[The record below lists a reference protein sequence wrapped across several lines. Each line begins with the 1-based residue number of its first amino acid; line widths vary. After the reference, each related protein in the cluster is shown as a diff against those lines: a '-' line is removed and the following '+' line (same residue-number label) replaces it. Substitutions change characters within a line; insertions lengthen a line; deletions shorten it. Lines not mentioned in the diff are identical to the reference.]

1 MTMLQ
6 SSWIAKVFLLH
17 EIKQGAADRSYGVQV
32 AQLAGLPATVVER
45 ARNVLA
51 TLEKGEREG
60 ASRHKAILDD
70 LPLFGIAS
78 KGPALKQNSQS
89 DLEKKIAEIYPDDLS
104 PKEALQLIYEL
115 KEIMQK
121 TENP

>member
-1 MTMLQ
+1 M
-6 SSWIAKVFLLH
+6 
-17 EIKQGAADRSYGVQV
+17 QV
-32 AQLAGLPATVVER
+32 AQLAGLPVSVVER

-60 ASRHKAILDD
+60 TSRHKAILDD
-70 LPLFGIAS
+70 LPLFGLAP
-78 KGPALKQNSQS
+78 KGPTLKQDTQS

-104 PKEALQLIYEL
+104 PKEALQLLYDL

-121 TENP
+121 AENP